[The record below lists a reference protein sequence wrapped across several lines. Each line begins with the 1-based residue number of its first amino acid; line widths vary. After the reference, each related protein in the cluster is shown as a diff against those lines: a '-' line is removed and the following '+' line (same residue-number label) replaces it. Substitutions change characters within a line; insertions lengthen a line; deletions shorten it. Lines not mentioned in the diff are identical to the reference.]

1 MFARLRR
8 IKQALQGFAL
18 AERGVAVIEF
28 ALILPIMLL
37 VYLGS
42 VEAGSLIST
51 DRKVQAVA
59 GAIGDLVARADK
71 RLSTA
76 QMQDYFRAASG
87 IMTPYSPDPV
97 LQVVTV
103 IAVDN
108 NGAATV
114 SWSRQSVG
122 GVYSGTTPHPPG
134 SAYPLPAEMIAIS
147 KGQTVIASEASYS
160 YVPLFGLIFNQPI
173 NLYRSSFYQPRFG
186 GTITIN

>member
-1 MFARLRR
+1 MLARLGR
-8 IKQALQGFAL
+8 IVQALKSFGL
-18 AERGVAVIEF
+18 AERGVAVVEF

-42 VEAGSLIST
+42 VEAGALIST

-71 RLSTA
+71 SLTTA

-97 LQVVTV
+97 LQMVTV
-103 IAVDN
+103 IAVDDS
-108 NGAATV
+108 GGTKV
-114 SWSRQSVG
+114 LWSRQFQNQT
-122 GVYSGTTPHPPG
+122 YSTHTAHAVNA
-134 SAYPLPAEMIAIS
+134 SYPLPKEMIAIS
-147 KGQTVIASEASYS
+147 KGRTVIAAEASYA

-173 NLYRSSFYQPRFG
+173 NLSRSSFYQPRSG

>member
-1 MFARLRR
+1 MLARLRR
-8 IKQALQGFAL
+8 IKQALHGFGL
-18 AERGVAVIEF
+18 AERGVAAVEF

-42 VEAGSLIST
+42 VEAGAAIST

-71 RLSTA
+71 SLTTA

-103 IAVDN
+103 IAVDDK
-108 NGAATV
+108 GGTKV
-114 SWSRQSVG
+114 LWSRQFQNQT
-122 GVYSGTTPHPPG
+122 YSATTPH
-134 SAYPLPAEMIAIS
+134 AVNATYPLPEEMIAIS
-147 KGQTVIASEASYS
+147 KGRTVIAAEASYA
-160 YVPLFGLIFNQPI
+160 YIPLFGLIFNQPI
-173 NLYRSSFYQPRFG
+173 NLSRSSFYQPRSG